1 MSLGLKD
8 CAMGI
13 AVALIWGMG
22 VVFAKAAIHDIPP
35 ILLMSFRFTLS
46 ALVLIWFVK
55 PPTGFLT
62 RLFGISIL
70 AGTVQYSLT
79 FTGLKGLDA
88 SVTALVLQL
97 EVPLLVLV
105 GMLTLK
111 ERPGARRFIG
121 IAFAFGGV
129 AIMGGEPRVSGAWFS
144 LLLVLGGALTWAS
157 CQAMIR
163 SMRLDGMTVAA
174 WISLYTAPQLFL
186 ASLLFEEGQ
195 VDAVTSAGPK
205 VWLVVIYLGLIM
217 TTVGDTLW
225 NTLVRRH
232 PISTIA
238 PFLLMQPVF
247 SAVGAV
253 ALLGEVLT
261 LPILVGGA
269 IIASGVAFILRK

>member
-1 MSLGLKD
+1 
-8 CAMGI
+8 MGI

-22 VVFAKAAIHDIPP
+22 VVFAKAAINDIPP

-55 PPTGFLT
+55 PPIGFLA

-70 AGTVQYSLT
+70 AGTIQYSLT

-105 GMLTLK
+105 GVLTLK
-111 ERPGARRFIG
+111 ERPGARRLIG

-129 AIMGGEPRVSGAWFS
+129 AIMAGEPRVSGAWLS

-186 ASLLFEEGQ
+186 SSLLFEEGQ
-195 VDAVTSAGPK
+195 VEAVTSAGPE
-205 VWLVVIYLGLIM
+205 VWLVVIYLGLVM
-217 TTVGDTLW
+217 TTVGDTFW
-225 NTLVRRH
+225 NTLVRRY

-238 PFLLMQPVF
+238 PFLVMQPVF
-247 SAVGAV
+247 SAIGAV
-253 ALLGEVLT
+253 ILLGEVLT

-269 IIASGVAFILRK
+269 IAASGLVFILRK